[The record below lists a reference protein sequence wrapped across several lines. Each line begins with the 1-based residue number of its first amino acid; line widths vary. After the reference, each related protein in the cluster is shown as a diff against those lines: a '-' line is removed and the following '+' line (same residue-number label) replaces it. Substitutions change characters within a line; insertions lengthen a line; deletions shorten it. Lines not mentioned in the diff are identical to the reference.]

1 MLIVHVQIE
10 VKPEHVDAFKVAS
23 ADNSRNSLMEP
34 GIARFDVLQQQDD
47 PTKFVLVEIYT
58 TEDAPAA
65 HKQTDH
71 YKRWAATVAPMMAA
85 PRTGLKY
92 SKLFPQDGTP

>member
-1 MLIVHVQIE
+1 MLIVHVHIE
-10 VKPEHVDAFKVAS
+10 VKPEHVDAFKVAC
-23 ADNSRNSLMEP
+23 ADNSRNSLKEP

-58 TEDAPAA
+58 TDEAPAA

-71 YKRWAATVAPMMAA
+71 YRRWAETVAGMMAA

-92 SKLFPQDGTP
+92 DRLHPQDGPP